1 VFWGKCLLLLYCG
14 LDQGVKGSASS
25 PKPSQPFQKINH
37 LIHLEM
43 EICCT
48 SQNERAIALLRTLHE
63 PSFSLALA
71 ADRGRG
77 IGGVSERAKR
87 AKRRARGRFF
97 VGLCLF
103 SDFSQL
109 FGATTW
115 GSLRKCD
122 L

>member
-1 VFWGKCLLLLYCG
+1 MHLPQTQPAF
-14 LDQGVKGSASS
+14 
-25 PKPSQPFQKINH
+25 PKKINH

-48 SQNERAIALLRTLHE
+48 SQNERATALLRTLHE

-87 AKRRARGRFF
+87 AKRAKRRARGRFF

-103 SDFSQL
+103 SDFSQP